1 MFGAVC
7 PRQPGPVAMF
17 LLTHRHAAE
26 ECGSAFAAWRGF
38 ASPLR
43 RRPTIGSCICGGH
56 CLWWTVTAQDEQEA
70 LAQLPPFVADRTEVT
85 AVREVSIP

>member
-43 RRPTIGSCICGGH
+43 RRPTIGSRICGGH
-56 CLWWTVTAQDEQEA
+56 CLWWTVTAQDEQQA
-70 LAQLPPFVADRTEVT
+70 LAHRSAARAPRPITTEVH
-85 AVREVSIP
+85 